1 MESLLGM
8 NSSPIQSDPSFL
20 PASLAAS
27 STGTWEYDVVHDR
40 LRYCPTFAVLYGLP
54 PEQRGEGVPMDR
66 INAAAHPNDRARG
79 RAKRMHVL
87 QHGGAFV
94 LEYRVLSSPQVTR
107 WVLVRGFYEAD
118 ATGRVVRGRGIAVDV
133 TEGKEEGFAGGD
145 VFFVTDADDRTV
157 SALDRAT
164 KHVLAARQALGELGH
179 DRASRLQVVADA
191 LLIEI
196 AQHIAGT
203 MVPVTPSRT
212 EH

>member
-1 MESLLGM
+1 MAQDPLE
-8 NSSPIQSDPSFL
+8 PAPSFL

-27 STGTWEYDVVHDR
+27 DVGTWEFDVVHDR
-40 LRYCPTFAVLYGLP
+40 LRYCPMFAILYGLP
-54 PEQRGEGVPMDR
+54 PVQGGEGVSMDR
-66 INAAAHPNDRARG
+66 VSSAIHPDDRARG
-79 RAKRMHVL
+79 LAKRMHML

-94 LEYRVLSSPQVTR
+94 LEYRILPSPR
-107 WVLVRGFYEAD
+107 MMYWILLRGFYEAD
-118 ATGRVVRGRGIAVDV
+118 AAGRVVRGRGIAVDV

-179 DRASRLQVVADA
+179 DRASRLQVVVDA